1 MYKNLIED
9 AKQEGIKEMVVDA
22 IIHKDNGEILLI
34 ENLGDVKPIYGFPS
48 AELKKK
54 ETIPQA
60 LQRAITEKTA
70 MQLKEVI
77 AYIGHYDKDGVR
89 HFHFVAEVS
98 DPYSLEENTNIAYA
112 WLNTDDAVGYPITD
126 EVRGM
131 LDLYKRLEP

>member
-77 AYIGHYDKDGVR
+77 AYLGHYDKDGVR
-89 HFHFVAEVS
+89 HFHFVAEVI